1 VRYLQAMRA
10 ALSALSPYRPVA
22 VFLAK
27 MLAVYV
33 VWYVVY
39 DLWLLPDGR
48 LDAVVSRNL
57 AVLSGSALR
66 LFGIDVFVEG
76 RTVILASG
84 RGLFVADDCTG
95 LTTVGLFAGFVLA
108 FPGSALR
115 RALFIPAGAFAIHLA
130 NAGRLAFLAWL
141 NGAWPEHFDAVHEWG
156 ILPFFYAVVF
166 VLWMVW
172 VRVGAKSDPP
182 PQTMTVSPAPRPA
195 VG

>member
-1 VRYLQAMRA
+1 MRA
-10 ALSALSPYRPVA
+10 SLTPYRPIA

-33 VWYVVY
+33 VWYAVY

-57 AVLSGSALR
+57 AVLSGGALR
-66 LFGIDVFVEG
+66 LVGVDVFVEG

-84 RGLFVADDCTG
+84 RGLFIADDCTG

-115 RALFIPAGAFAIHLA
+115 RALFLPAGALAIHLA
-130 NAGRLAFLAWL
+130 NAGRLAFLTWFH
-141 NGAWPEHFDAVHEWG
+141 GARPEHFDAVHEWG
-156 ILPFFYAVVF
+156 ILPFFYGVVF

-172 VRVGAKSDPP
+172 VRVGAVGGSPP
-182 PQTMTVSPAPRPA
+182 RTAAASPAPRHA